1 MVAMCATN
9 ISSNVVALCTLC
21 LIREPG
27 ICNAV
32 QASAKLHQA
41 VQDAP
46 FHAMPAEQNSKTPLR
61 VWGPNPFVST
71 IAISI
76 PSSCVLSGFQL
87 RRTSSSQLL
96 EFSHVICII
105 KRPLLAGHLSGL
117 LRRLFWCAGSIRRA
131 LCGCRCR

>member
-1 MVAMCATN
+1 MFATN
-9 ISSNVVALCTLC
+9 ISSNVLALCTLC

-46 FHAMPAEQNSKTPLR
+46 FHAMSAEQNSKTPLR
-61 VWGPNPFVST
+61 VRGPNPFVST
-71 IAISI
+71 IAIPIPFSSI
-76 PSSCVLSGFQL
+76 QSGFQL
-87 RRTSSSQLL
+87 RRTSSSQPLV
-96 EFSHVICII
+96 FSHVICIV
-105 KRPLLAGHLSGL
+105 KRPLLAGHLSGI

-131 LCGCRCR
+131 LCRCRCM